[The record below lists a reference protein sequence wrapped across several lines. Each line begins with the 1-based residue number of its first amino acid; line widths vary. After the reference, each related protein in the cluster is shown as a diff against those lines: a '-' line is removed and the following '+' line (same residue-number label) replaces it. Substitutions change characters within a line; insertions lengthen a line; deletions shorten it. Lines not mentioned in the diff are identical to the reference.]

1 MGRRLERRP
10 HRRAPISEPSRE
22 RSVIPMSPTY
32 AEGYGPTVSA
42 VRELLGLS
50 RTELADLLEVSMDSV
65 RSWEVGRRP
74 VPAHVADEL
83 AALQDRARQE
93 VEHLAAGFAR
103 RPDVPPVILLEQG
116 PEAMPLG
123 WQRRIAARV
132 AHQVPHL
139 LLRTTDQENP
149 R

>member
-1 MGRRLERRP
+1 M
-10 HRRAPISEPSRE
+10 
-22 RSVIPMSPTY
+22 
-32 AEGYGPTVSA
+32 
-42 VRELLGLS
+42 RELLGLS
-50 RTELADLLEVSMDSV
+50 RTELADLLGVSMDSV

>member
-1 MGRRLERRP
+1 MLP
-10 HRRAPISEPSRE
+10 PPLLQ
-22 RSVIPMSPTY
+22 
-32 AEGYGPTVSA
+32 SA
-42 VRELLGLS
+42 
-50 RTELADLLEVSMDSV
+50 RTAGASA
-65 RSWEVGRRP
+65 